1 MQRAAFTTA
10 RKGIC
15 YMKKAVHRK
24 KQERRIIMTSTGR
37 RIYSPIA
44 SERRMEIV
52 VSVNVKQLIER
63 VAMAD
68 VHTKLVISR
77 IV

>member
-1 MQRAAFTTA
+1 
-10 RKGIC
+10 
-15 YMKKAVHRK
+15 MKKAVHRE
-24 KQERRIIMTSTGR
+24 KQEHKIIMTSTGC

-44 SERRMEIV
+44 SERRREIV
-52 VSVNVKQLIER
+52 VSVNVKQLIEH